1 MDNWLEI
8 ATSSLADALEKTEG
22 GDVPLQNLYMLAPIL
37 YSEKQ
42 NTKNEALIKE
52 MIEANDQQVAA
63 DWSLDENS
71 KNQYKFHFVSSYLYC
86 YVVAEKIDEMKY
98 DRIME
103 YVCSEMDLFSD
114 DYDGL

>member
-1 MDNWLEI
+1 MNNWLEI

-22 GDVPLQNLYMLAPIL
+22 EDIPLQNLYMLAPIL

-42 NTKNEALIKE
+42 NTKNEALIQA
-52 MIEANDQQVAA
+52 MIEVNDQQVTS

-71 KNQYKFHFVSSYLYC
+71 KKQYKFHYVSSFLYC
-86 YVVAEKIDEMKY
+86 YVVAGKIDIMKY

-103 YVCSEMDLFSD
+103 YVCSEMDLFTD
-114 DYDGL
+114 DYTG